1 MKKVLCFLL
10 FCLLL
15 FCCASPCF
23 AADEID
29 AARYAAELRDALEE
43 TLDRETRALLDEL
56 SPDLLSPDGV
66 ELSWHALVSQF
77 GKTLQESLR
86 ETLRPFTVLLV
97 LVLLFAFASVLVGAQ
112 NAFALELLTLSLLFL
127 QCVSVLT
134 PLLSSGAV
142 LLRTSATFMKAFL
155 PIYAGLVAFSGAPAA
170 ALGVQS
176 LVFGLCEG
184 LSGVSELL
192 CVHGIGAFVGLCGA
206 CCLSEHVRMGKF
218 LAGVNKAMSWLLGLL
233 CAIFT
238 GVLGAK
244 SVLSAAA
251 DSAAGKSV
259 RFLLSS
265 AIPVVGA
272 AISDAYSSVLASIHL
287 IKGSVAVVGVL
298 ALLSLHLPPL
308 VQSLTALC
316 AFKTLGAAAESLGL
330 SRSGALFQGFSL
342 ALKFL
347 LLLGVLELFLLLIAI
362 GLLLQMKGGG

>member
-1 MKKVLCFLL
+1 MKQVLFFVLSM
-10 FCLLL
+10 LLL
-15 FCCASPCF
+15 FACAAPCT
-23 AADEID
+23 AEGEADLASITE
-29 AARYAAELRDALEE
+29 EVRDALDD
-43 TLDRETRALLDEL
+43 TLNSEMRALLDEL
-56 SPDLLSPDGV
+56 SPSLLSGEGV
-66 ELSWHALVSQF
+66 EISWRALVSHF
-77 GKTLQESLR
+77 GNTLREGLR
-86 ETLRPFTVLLV
+86 ETLRPFSVLLV
-97 LVLLFAFASVLVGAQ
+97 LVLLFAFVRVLVGTQSA
-112 NAFALELLTLSLLFL
+112 AAPELLMLLLLFL
-127 QCVSVLT
+127 QCVSVLQ
-134 PLLSSGAV
+134 PLLSSGST
-142 LLRTSATFMKAFL
+142 LLCTSATFMKAFL

-206 CCLSEHVRMGKF
+206 GSVSEHVQMGK
-218 LAGVNKAMSWLLGLL
+218 LLSGVNKAASWVLGLL
-233 CAIFT
+233 CAVFT
-238 GVLGAK
+238 GVLGVK

-298 ALLSLHLPPL
+298 ALLVLHLPAL
-308 VQSLTALC
+308 LQSLTALF
-316 AFKTLGAAAESLGL
+316 AFKTLGALSDALGL
-330 SRSGALFQGFSL
+330 GRVGSLFQSFSL
-342 ALKFL
+342 ALKFM